1 MNGNIQL
8 VLEKLSTDKD
18 ADALIDK
25 NADALIDKNASA
37 SIDQNLLLLDQCND
51 LNALHLRIISL
62 EDYNKTLLKKID
74 DLETHLKKYTNGEN
88 HKRYYEKNKT
98 KIKESGTLYLQKLKA
113 ENPDKLKEYSR
124 NAYNKKK
131 LNKKNEEEQAK
142 LAQETAMYEGG
153 GGQ

>member
-8 VLEKLSTDKD
+8 VLEKLFT
-18 ADALIDK
+18 DK
-25 NADALIDKNASA
+25 NADA
-37 SIDQNLLLLDQCND
+37 SIDQNILIEQCTD
-51 LNALHLRIISL
+51 LNTLHLRIISL
-62 EDYNKTLLKKID
+62 EEYNKTLLKKID
-74 DLETHLKKYTNGEN
+74 DLETHLKKYTNGKN

-131 LNKKNEEEQAK
+131 LSKKVEDE
-142 LAQETAMYEGG
+142 LAQLDKETAMYNGYVVAAGG
-153 GGQ
+153 GGKS